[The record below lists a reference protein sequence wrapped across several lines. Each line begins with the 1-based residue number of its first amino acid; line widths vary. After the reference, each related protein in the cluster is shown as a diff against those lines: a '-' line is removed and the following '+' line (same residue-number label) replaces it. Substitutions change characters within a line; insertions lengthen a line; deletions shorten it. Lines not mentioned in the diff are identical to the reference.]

1 MRVAGIFFF
10 SVSCLD
16 SGDVASNY
24 TVPTFLGMEFYTD
37 FAVVFDL
44 CFISR

>member
-10 SVSCLD
+10 SVSRLD
-16 SGDVASNY
+16 SGDVVGNY
-24 TVPTFLGMEFYTD
+24 TVSTFLGMESYTD